1 MEFYQLS
8 SSDSHSLKHT
18 ILQAKRKKE
27 GEKKKKKAFS
37 ALQEAAEKIKE
48 LKPQVDDFYLT
59 KNKSEK

>member
-27 GEKKKKKAFS
+27 GEKKKKAFS